1 MFRRKL
7 FSPQFTRNNYFKS
20 FMTRNIFSSTMNN
33 PFHYYNQAKPTT
45 QKFNFSSLSDKS
57 KDTSRWKYQQPRVD
71 LDMVGGSKNIL
82 SNLSDVVS
90 FLQNPEEFN
99 KKGLRV
105 PRGIILSGPPGTG
118 KSMMAEAV
126 AGHAG
131 VPIFIISAAEVQ
143 SPFVGV
149 AEANLREIFATVKK
163 TDPCVL
169 CIDEIDAIA
178 PRRFTNPDKR
188 GHEVYINGL
197 VDQLLS
203 LLSDN
208 HSNVIIF
215 ATTNHYNSID
225 PAIVRPGRFDRHI
238 TMLLP
243 DEKSRANILKVHLK
257 NNKLDD
263 SVSLADIAT
272 MTPGYSGAKL
282 AALVSEAVLF
292 ASKDHSSLL
301 KKLHFDK
308 AMDLIEF
315 GVIGECQLTESQKK
329 KVAIHEIGH
338 ALIGYLL
345 GEKLYK
351 VTLLQ
356 TGNTVGHNQ
365 FKLKEDDN
373 PTKEEVLNKICIA
386 LAGRAAEENFGQ
398 LQISSK
404 IDLLMAKRLAISLV
418 EEGLGST
425 LSGQLVES
433 DIEIIM
439 QTQYE
444 RAKKLL
450 NENKN
455 DFQRLTNALIDNIQL
470 FEEDFLNALAGK
482 EITSKKTSS
491 FSTSSTSALPAKKE
505 YIDPAHKLSSNLHTS
520 FNSNHSSRSEEKKE
534 EVIPFTIEEVAKAFC
549 INADIIR
556 LIELTYEGGYEIRF
570 KPNSPDHDRMVSIQ
584 KKLKQHNIENIYLL
598 NTELGKPYIYICK
611 TGKNEF
617 LKYVKKQNE
626 ASNNARP

>member
-178 PRRFTNPDKR
+178 PIRFTNPDKR
-188 GHEVYINGL
+188 GHEVYINGV

-272 MTPGYSGAKL
+272 ITPGYSGAKL

-329 KVAIHEIGH
+329 EVAIHEIGH

-365 FKLKEDDN
+365 FKPKEEHN

-439 QTQYE
+439 QTQYK

-450 NENKN
+450 NENKKI
-455 DFQRLTNALIDNIQL
+455 FQHLVNALIEHIQL
-470 FEEDFLNALAGK
+470 YEEDFLNVLAGK

-505 YIDPAHKLSSNLHTS
+505 YIDPAHKLSSNPHAS
-520 FNSNHSSRSEEKKE
+520 FNSHSSSSEDKKE
-534 EVIPFTIEEVAKAFC
+534 KSIPSTIEEVAKAFR

-556 LIELTYEGGYEIRF
+556 LIELTSDGGYEIRF
-570 KPNSPDHDRMVSIQ
+570 KPDCPNHDQVVFI
-584 KKLKQHNIENIYLL
+584 KKELKQHNIDYIYLL
-598 NTELGKPYIYICK
+598 NTDYGQPYLYICK